1 MAIFQRTTSTVLCT
15 TIIISMLLIIPI
27 YSFNESL
34 FIKSLLAGYDPL
46 VRPSQNGADIYV
58 TIHISP
64 LLIAELD
71 ERKQLLKTAIAFTM
85 LWQDNLLTW
94 ETVNSTI
101 TSLILPANY
110 IWTPDIMI
118 SNSANT
124 ENQLDT
130 AQSKAFVHN
139 RPYYHHVI
147 LTVQNTYVTTCSVQ
161 VLKFPFDTQICKIYL
176 IPDGGNASKII
187 LRTDSNAGID
197 LAIFQNS
204 SEWDLVDLSVRCA
217 MRVET
222 EALGTY
228 FSIAIITFTMKRRA
242 LTHVVN
248 SLFPVICL
256 SLLNSF
262 VFILPAGGGERT
274 GVSISLLLS
283 YAIYM
288 TYINQTLPSNSDTL
302 SYFSIY
308 LVCLICK
315 SSLIALATTISLWLH
330 DKKKAQAVAWSL
342 FTRTPSPK
350 IIPEDQLMRRKT
362 SAMKLQ
368 DMNSFGDDKF
378 EQDSQLENTKVEC
391 TSHGA
396 RQSNEWSVRAIKFDW
411 FCCIFFISCSLLMP
425 TVCIAL
431 MLT

>member
-1 MAIFQRTTSTVLCT
+1 MI
-15 TIIISMLLIIPI
+15 
-27 YSFNESL
+27 
-34 FIKSLLAGYDPL
+34 
-46 VRPSQNGADIYV
+46 
-58 TIHISP
+58 
-64 LLIAELD
+64 
-71 ERKQLLKTAIAFTM
+71 
-85 LWQDNLLTW
+85 WQDNLLTW

-118 SNSANT
+118 GNSANT
-124 ENQLDT
+124 DNQLDT

-139 RPYYHHVI
+139 RPYNHH
-147 LTVQNTYVTTCSVQ
+147 
-161 VLKFPFDTQICKIYL
+161 
-176 IPDGGNASKII
+176 
-187 LRTDSNAGID
+187 
-197 LAIFQNS
+197 
-204 SEWDLVDLSVRCA
+204 
-217 MRVET
+217 
-222 EALGTY
+222 
-228 FSIAIITFTMKRRA
+228 RRA

-248 SLFPVICL
+248 SLLPVICL

-262 VFILPAGGGERT
+262 VFILPADGGERT

-288 TYINQTLPSNSDTL
+288 TYIKQTLPSNSDTL

-315 SSLIALATTISLWLH
+315 SSLIAMATTISLWLH
-330 DKKKAQAVAWSL
+330 DKNKAQAVAWSP

-350 IIPEDQLMRRKT
+350 IIPEDQLMRTKT

-378 EQDSQLENTKVEC
+378 EQDSKLNNTKVDC

-396 RQSNEWSVRAIKFDW
+396 RQPNEWSVRAIKFDW